1 MKECCHIRDE
11 TIRMSYCALCTTSRC
26 PSKRPQATDIYG
38 RTDNNSLGVKAYK
51 SRPLST
57 MINSVMSSRSLR
69 SQSINLEKLKI
80 RFEDDLI
87 EGPSIKG
94 ENLCGLAFKFRTFCS
109 RGNCSGHSFEIKPSI
124 NFEFFLT

>member
-1 MKECCHIRDE
+1 
-11 TIRMSYCALCTTSRC
+11 
-26 PSKRPQATDIYG
+26 
-38 RTDNNSLGVKAYK
+38 
-51 SRPLST
+51 
-57 MINSVMSSRSLR
+57 MINSVISSRSLR
-69 SQSINLEKLKI
+69 SQSINLEKLKR